1 MYRYFL
7 EAKMSLQLIQVQDL
21 VKAQL
26 YDSEDQVV
34 QDAFRHFLRD
44 RPDLRIRVAVHRY
57 RTDEE
62 LSLARAA
69 AIAGVSLERMK
80 EILERN
86 GVSLRLGP
94 ASLEEARAEVATLDE
109 WFNADSD

>member
-1 MYRYFL
+1 
-7 EAKMSLQLIQVQDL
+7 MSLQFIQVQDL
-21 VKAQL
+21 VAARL
-26 YDSEDQVV
+26 YENEEQVV
-34 QDAFRHFLRD
+34 QDAFRHFLLD

-80 EILERN
+80 EILDHH
-86 GVSLRLGP
+86 GVPLRLGP
-94 ASLEEARAEVATLDE
+94 ASIEEAQAEGTTLEEWLD
-109 WFNADSD
+109 AGPD